1 MIYGANG
8 YTGRLV
14 ARLAA
19 ERGLRPVIAGRNAV
33 TVGALAESLG
43 LERAVVDLDD
53 QAGLRAILHDVAAV
67 ALCAGP
73 FVRTAA
79 PVIDAC
85 LATGTHY
92 LDVTGELPVFD
103 AVLARGAAAADAGV
117 ALVTGA
123 GFDVV
128 PTDCLAALL
137 ARALPGATHLELA
150 FHAPGGASRGT
161 AATGLAMATEG
172 GFLRRDGV
180 LVAAPVGAPSRMV
193 PFPSRPRRAGAV
205 PWGDLVTAHHS
216 TGIPN
221 ITVYSTLVGRSGRLT
236 ALGPKLL
243 RFRLVR
249 DLATRVVG
257 RRPAGPSDAT
267 RAATFVEVWGEVRDG
282 AGGVRAAAL
291 TGPNAYDLTA
301 ASVLAAVD
309 RLVERPPRPG
319 AHTPATAF
327 GPEFLDEIGGVHV
340 TPVAGV

>member
-8 YTGRLV
+8 YAGGLV

-19 ERGLRPVIAGRNAV
+19 ERGLRPVIAGRNA
-33 TVGALAESLG
+33 TAVGALAESLG
-43 LERAVVDLDD
+43 LERAVVDLED
-53 QAGLRAILHDVAAV
+53 QAGLRAVLHDVAVV

-73 FVRTAA
+73 FVRTAQ
-79 PVIDAC
+79 PMIDAC

-92 LDVTGELPVFD
+92 LDVTGERPVFE
-103 AVLARGAAAADAGV
+103 AVLGRGAAAADAGV
-117 ALVTGA
+117 VLVTGA

-128 PTDCLAALL
+128 PTDCLAARL
-137 ARALPGATHLELA
+137 ARALPGATGLELA

-161 AATGLAMATEG
+161 ATTGLAMATEG

-180 LVAAPVGAPSRMV
+180 LVPAPVGAPSRMV

-221 ITVYSTLVGRSGRLT
+221 ITVYSTMAGPLT
-236 ALGPKLL
+236 TLGPRLL
-243 RFRLVR
+243 RNRLVR
-249 DLATRVVG
+249 GVATRMVG

-301 ASVLAAVD
+301 AAVLAAVD
-309 RLVERPPRPG
+309 RLVERPPRAG

-340 TPVAGV
+340 TPVAGT